1 MKNDV
6 SSDDQKDHFLASGK
20 VFDRVFSEG
29 MALVEETA
37 SYLDGLGRK
46 QSQALPREAGLTYAA
61 WSMEVSTRLMQAA
74 SWLVMQKSV
83 REGDMSL
90 LEAGNPKYRLS
101 NDQPP
106 LDVSAQTGRGLPER
120 FLALVAR
127 SEALYEQICRLDHA
141 LYVERPPS
149 GPPSAVSDQWVKLQ
163 RAAEKGAF
171 DPLRVWADR
180 S

>member
-1 MKNDV
+1 MEKDAQENDHRY
-6 SSDDQKDHFLASGK
+6 HFLVSGK
-20 VFDRVFSEG
+20 VFERVFTEG

-46 QSQALPREAGLTYAA
+46 QARALPREANLTYAA

-83 REGDMSL
+83 REGDMTR
-90 LEAGNPKYRLS
+90 LEAGNQKYRLT
-101 NDQPP
+101 NDQPA
-106 LDVSAQTGRGLPER
+106 LNTTEQEGLGLPEK
-120 FLALVAR
+120 FLTLVER

-141 LYVERPPS
+141 LYVETPGD

-171 DPLRVWADR
+171 DPLRIWADR